1 LSSKGEKPATL
12 QHLIDEVKKRKAAST
27 GGQDRDK
34 ADELFASLFPAQ
46 QAFVRD
52 PSKRKVAHCPRR
64 AGKSHCIL
72 IYGVIIS
79 LLRPS
84 SSTLICAR
92 TRGQAKGIYWRLLKR
107 LCEEYSID
115 AQFKNMDL
123 ECHLPNGSVIYFSG
137 ADTSEEVDKYR
148 GRSFDLVVIDEG
160 KSYSK
165 HLLDDFVYDV
175 ILRTLADTRGTL
187 VIIGTPGT
195 VEDGLF
201 WSLINRHSEY
211 KRSGAEQTMKLHV
224 HKFEAGIK
232 PSVYHWSLHH
242 WTGKDNVK
250 MPHIW
255 DDACQEIADNQL
267 SWDDPYVMREILGLP
282 VADPSNL
289 VFLYRKIT
297 DGRCDWVKDREGPH
311 GLPSGHDWRYIL
323 SIDLGWHD
331 GTGFV
336 VAAWS
341 TTHKQLH
348 AVHTEKQPY
357 MTTNDVMKRVAELE
371 IKFGGFSAR
380 IVDPAAGG
388 KRLAEDLSQVHG
400 LYFESAKKSD
410 RNAFIALLNA
420 DISSGKVAIER
431 EGELAR
437 EMLVL
442 QWGNREKTEVDA
454 GCADDLCDAF
464 LYAWRFAQHHWSQE
478 KKLGPADGTPE
489 WHQARLRAEREQLQ
503 KERAA
508 QMKRDL
514 CGKFQGKLNQLPM
527 SARRYPGYEH

>member
-1 LSSKGEKPATL
+1 MTKRGQKPEAL
-12 QHLIDEVKKRKAAST
+12 QHLIEEVKRRKAAST
-27 GGQDRDK
+27 GGDDRGK

-72 IYGVIIS
+72 IYGLIVSMI
-79 LLRPS
+79 RPNS
-84 SSTLICAR
+84 SVLICAR

-148 GRSFDLVVIDEG
+148 GRAFDLVVIDEG

-201 WSLINRHSEY
+201 WSLINQHAEY
-211 KRSGAEQTMKLHV
+211 QRSGAEHTSPLHV
-224 HKFEAGIK
+224 HKYEPGIK

-255 DDACQEIADNQL
+255 EDAVQEIEDNKL

-297 DGRCDWVKDREGPH
+297 DGRCDWVKDHEGPH
-311 GLPSGHDWRYIL
+311 GLPSGHEWRYIL

-331 GTGFV
+331 GTAFV

-341 TTHKQLH
+341 PTHKQMH

-371 IKFGGFSAR
+371 EKFGGFSAR

-400 LYFESAKKSD
+400 LYFEAAKKAD

-420 DISSGKVAIER
+420 DISAGKVAIEKD
-431 EGELAR
+431 GPLAHELV
-437 EMLVL
+437 VL

-454 GCADDLCDAF
+454 GCADDLVDAW
-464 LYAWRFAQHHWSQE
+464 LYAWRFAQHHWLQE
-478 KKLGPADGTPE
+478 KKIGPADGTPE
-489 WHQARLRAEREQLQ
+489 WHRARQRAEREQLQ

-508 QMKRDL
+508 EMKRDV
-514 CGKFQGKLNQLPM
+514 CQKYQGLQNQLPS
-527 SARRYPGYEH
+527 SAKRYPGWPS